1 MVFYNAANT
10 TPSPQPQLQLDDS
23 PNPNS
28 SLASL
33 PPRII
38 LPSRRSSFS
47 GVEEVEPK
55 GLAPQRS
62 HPNLA
67 ASIKS
72 SKKKTASLRRR
83 SLDSELGLD
92 STDEHTDKPLANEKR
107 NKEFHALFKSVPL
120 DDNLIEDYGCA
131 LQKDILLQ
139 GRIYISQRHLCFNA
153 NIFGWITNL
162 VIAFT
167 DIVEI
172 EKRTTAIFIPNAIL
186 ISTNQ
191 SKHFFA
197 SFLSREHAYEQMV
210 TIWRQAQLRASSIT
224 INNSLKKSSDDG
236 NTDDDDTDDNIS
248 FTDWDEQDHD
258 TNGMKRTHAVDDILA
273 LSHPSQLVNNTD
285 NDLQS
290 SQSSLPIPTHT
301 NEEVDAA
308 RRRAMSEA
316 GPRPTADAIVQH
328 SADEPLPISTLPK
341 SVTTKESA
349 PLSAPSTVVPD
360 SLPQQ
365 QHQQQQK
372 QKHDQ
377 TQCNC
382 TETADDHYPNV
393 VMDQVY
399 HCSMETLYNLLC
411 HSGFVK
417 KYLTEVQRS
426 TDVTISPWRKV
437 DDIPL
442 VRDVSYIK
450 YLGGAIG
457 PKSTRCILKE
467 ELTHVDL
474 DNSITQQT
482 TTQTPD
488 VPSGSSF
495 CVKTRMCMSWAG
507 QGQVRMLVTVL
518 VPFSKSSWLKS
529 TIERASVDGQIN
541 YFRGLDAAIRKYT
554 ETRHDETMQPKKH
567 RHGKRKGNDRSK
579 NGTDKR
585 KTADKTKT
593 TPTTTTTNNT
603 TVSSTLGFL
612 PQLANDGIQLVGDLL
627 TVPPTLAQ
635 CTVVCLLVM
644 MITNMY
650 IAMKMISM
658 GQQLYSIN
666 NNNYN
671 PSLSSSSIRGYQSRL
686 MHSSSPS
693 SSSLASPLEAWRQ
706 KHREDVDS
714 LWQWL
719 EQLEENDPWVS
730 SSPRNQQEDSQQPQQ
745 HHNGSPSSYQHHFG
759 GNNLPI
765 NSNGH
770 RQQRHS
776 SPRRLDQLSRH
787 HIVELENLVQ
797 HTEQSI
803 DQIHRTAL
811 QQRTKLME
819 IA

>member
-1 MVFYNAANT
+1 MHSIYHGIFNAANT
-10 TPSPQPQLQLDDS
+10 TPSPQPQPQLDDS
-23 PNPNS
+23 SNPNS
-28 SLASL
+28 SLTSL

-47 GVEEVEPK
+47 GVEEVEPR

-83 SLDSELGLD
+83 SLDSELGVD
-92 STDEHTDKPLANEKR
+92 SADEHTDKPLANEKR

-139 GRIYISQRHLCFNA
+139 GRIYISQGHLCFNA

-210 TIWRQAQLRASSIT
+210 TIWRQAQLRVSSIT

-258 TNGMKRTHAVDDILA
+258 NNRMKRTHAVGDILA
-273 LSHPSQLVNNTD
+273 LSPPSHLVSNID

-290 SQSSLPIPTHT
+290 SQISLPIPTHT
-301 NEEVDAA
+301 NDEVDAA

-316 GPRPTADAIVQH
+316 GPRPTADAIVQQ
-328 SADEPLPISTLPK
+328 SADEPLPISTQPK
-341 SVTTKESA
+341 SNATKESA
-349 PLSAPSTVVPD
+349 PHSAPSTVAPTI
-360 SLPQQ
+360 LPQHQ
-365 QHQQQQK
+365 QQQQQK

-382 TETADDHYPNV
+382 TETTDDHYPNV

-399 HCSMETLYNLLC
+399 QCSMETLYNLLC

-437 DDIPL
+437 DDIPF

-488 VPSGSSF
+488 VPSGGSF

-518 VPFSKSSWLKS
+518 VPFYKSSWLKS

-554 ETRHDETMQPKKH
+554 ETRHDETIQPKKH
-567 RHGKRKGNDRSK
+567 RHGKRKGNDRNK

-585 KTADKTKT
+585 KAADNT
-593 TPTTTTTNNT
+593 TPTSDSTTNGMT
-603 TVSSTLGFL
+603 ASSSLGFL
-612 PQLANDGIQLVGDLL
+612 SQLANDGIQLIGDLL
-627 TVPPTLAQ
+627 TVPPTMAQ
-635 CTVVCLLVM
+635 CTVVCLLLMV
-644 MITNMY
+644 ITNMY
-650 IAMKMISM
+650 IAMKMINM

-666 NNNYN
+666 SNSN
-671 PSLSSSSIRGYQSRL
+671 PSSSVRGYQSRS
-686 MHSSSPS
+686 MQSSPS
-693 SSSLASPLEAWRQ
+693 SLTSPLEAWRQ
-706 KHREDVDS
+706 KHRQDVDS
-714 LWQWL
+714 LWHWL
-719 EQLEENDPWVS
+719 EQLEENDPWIP
-730 SSPRNQQEDSQQPQQ
+730 SSPRKQQEEESQQPQQ
-745 HHNGSPSSYQHHFG
+745 HHNGSPPSYQQHFG
-759 GNNLPI
+759 SNHLPVNN
-765 NSNGH
+765 NGH
-770 RQQRHS
+770 HQQRHS
-776 SPRRLDQLSRH
+776 SPQRLGQLNRH

-819 IA
+819 LA